1 MPARIVAFI
10 GVAFLLAALFVRLG
24 FWQLDRLEQRRA
36 VNATVEAQLARPP
49 IPFAALQG
57 DSAFRRVIVTGTPD
71 TANEIL
77 HVGRSRA
84 GSPGVHI
91 LTPMRLPGSDTAV
104 LVNRGWIYA
113 PDAASADL
121 TRWRETRTEFS
132 GFAMPLSDTTRGTNP
147 SGRRVR
153 ALDHDALQALLPY
166 PVSASYVVAEDSAGA
181 DAPVRLA
188 RPVLGNGPHLSY
200 AIQWFCFAA
209 IAAGGAVVIAI
220 RVRRGSG
227 TGATGA

>member
-1 MPARIVAFI
+1 MPARILAFVAVAF
-10 GVAFLLAALFVRLG
+10 ALAAVFVRLG
-24 FWQLDRLEQRRA
+24 FWQLERLGQRRA

-49 IPFAALQG
+49 IPFTALQG
-57 DSAFRRVIVTGTPD
+57 DSEFRRVIVTGIPD

-77 HVGRSRA
+77 HIGRSRA

-91 LTPMRLPGSDTAV
+91 LTPMRLPESDTAV
-104 LVNRGWIYA
+104 LVNRGWVYA
-113 PDAASADL
+113 PDAASAEL
-121 TRWRETRTEFS
+121 TRWREDRTEFS
-132 GFAMPLSDTTRGTNP
+132 GFAVPLSGTTRGTNP

-153 ALDHDALQALLPY
+153 ALDHAALQTLLPY

-181 DAPVRLA
+181 DAPVRVA

-209 IAAGGAVVIAI
+209 IAVGGAIAI
-220 RVRRGSG
+220 AVRARRA
-227 TGATGA
+227 TAAGATGA